1 MGLKR
6 LTTLW
11 PSHINHPFKFQ
22 AQSQYVLTT
31 QQLQGGT
38 VRQMGAS
45 QKGMTPSGGGRAHIT
60 LNPYST
66 QLVDNLN
73 MMMPTAAEQRAS
85 HSMTMQP
92 KLLGLTNSLKGGV
105 HQQQQ
110 QQHMQQ
116 QLQQQQDE

>member
-1 MGLKR
+1 MCLR
-6 LTTLW
+6 FTLAFL
-11 PSHINHPFKFQ
+11 SLQ

-38 VRQMGAS
+38 VRQMG
-45 QKGMTPSGGGRAHIT
+45 KGTAPSAGGGHVGGRPHIT

-73 MMMPTAAEQRAS
+73 MMMPNAAAEQRAS

-105 HQQQQ
+105 QQQRQQHLQ
-110 QQHMQQ
+110 QQN
-116 QLQQQQDE
+116 LQQQQDE

>member
-1 MGLKR
+1 M
-6 LTTLW
+6 
-11 PSHINHPFKFQ
+11 Q

-38 VRQMGAS
+38 VRQMG
-45 QKGMTPSGGGRAHIT
+45 KGAAPSGGRPHIT

-73 MMMPTAAEQRAS
+73 MMMPSAAAAAAEQRAGAG

-110 QQHMQQ
+110 QQH
-116 QLQQQQDE
+116 LQQQQDE

>member
-1 MGLKR
+1 MFLS
-6 LTTLW
+6 L
-11 PSHINHPFKFQ
+11 Q

-38 VRQMGAS
+38 VRQMG
-45 QKGMTPSGGGRAHIT
+45 KGTTPSGAGGHVGGRPHIT

-73 MMMPTAAEQRAS
+73 MMMPSAAAAEQRAAG

-110 QQHMQQ
+110 QQH
-116 QLQQQQDE
+116 LQQQQDE

>member
-1 MGLKR
+1 M
-6 LTTLW
+6 
-11 PSHINHPFKFQ
+11 Q

-38 VRQMGAS
+38 VRQMG
-45 QKGMTPSGGGRAHIT
+45 KGTTPSGGGHGIGGRPHIT

-73 MMMPTAAEQRAS
+73 MMMPSAAAATEQRAGAG

-110 QQHMQQ
+110 QQH
-116 QLQQQQDE
+116 LQQQQDE

>member
-1 MGLKR
+1 MAFCKLMF
-6 LTTLW
+6 TLC
-11 PSHINHPFKFQ
+11 PFAFQ

-45 QKGMTPSGGGRAHIT
+45 QKGATPSGGGRAHIT

-73 MMMPTAAEQRAS
+73 MMMPTTATEQRGM

-92 KLLGLTNSLKGGV
+92 KLLGLTNSLKGGL
-105 HQQQQ
+105 QQQQ
-110 QQHMQQ
+110 QQHMQ
-116 QLQQQQDE
+116 LQHQQDE

>member
-1 MGLKR
+1 M
-6 LTTLW
+6 
-11 PSHINHPFKFQ
+11 Q

-38 VRQMGAS
+38 VRQMG
-45 QKGMTPSGGGRAHIT
+45 KGTPSGGIGGRPHIT

-73 MMMPTAAEQRAS
+73 MMMPNAAEQRAA

-105 HQQQQ
+105 QHQQQQ
-110 QQHMQQ
+110 QQH
-116 QLQQQQDE
+116 LQQQQDE

>member
-1 MGLKR
+1 MPP
-6 LTTLW
+6 
-11 PSHINHPFKFQ
+11 PSLQ

-38 VRQMGAS
+38 VRQMG
-45 QKGMTPSGGGRAHIT
+45 KGTAPSGGGHVGGGRPHIT

-73 MMMPTAAEQRAS
+73 MMMPSAAAAEQRAS

-110 QQHMQQ
+110 QQQQ
-116 QLQQQQDE
+116 HLQQQQDE

>member
-1 MGLKR
+1 M
-6 LTTLW
+6 
-11 PSHINHPFKFQ
+11 PFISLQ

-38 VRQMGAS
+38 VRQMG
-45 QKGMTPSGGGRAHIT
+45 KGTPSAGGIGGRPHIT

-73 MMMPTAAEQRAS
+73 MMMPSAAAEQRAS

-110 QQHMQQ
+110 QQH
-116 QLQQQQDE
+116 LQQQQDE

>member
-1 MGLKR
+1 MVLR
-6 LTTLW
+6 FTL
-11 PSHINHPFKFQ
+11 PFLSLQ

-38 VRQMGAS
+38 VRQMG
-45 QKGMTPSGGGRAHIT
+45 KGTTPSGGMGGRPHIT

-73 MMMPTAAEQRAS
+73 MMMPSAAAAAEQRAS

-105 HQQQQ
+105 QHQQQQ
-110 QQHMQQ
+110 QQH
-116 QLQQQQDE
+116 LQQQQDE

>member
-1 MGLKR
+1 M
-6 LTTLW
+6 
-11 PSHINHPFKFQ
+11 Q

-38 VRQMGAS
+38 VRQMG
-45 QKGMTPSGGGRAHIT
+45 KGTTPSGGMGGRPHIT

-73 MMMPTAAEQRAS
+73 MMMPSAAAAEQRAGAG

-110 QQHMQQ
+110 H
-116 QLQQQQDE
+116 LQQQQDE

>member
-1 MGLKR
+1 M
-6 LTTLW
+6 
-11 PSHINHPFKFQ
+11 Q

-38 VRQMGAS
+38 VRQMG
-45 QKGMTPSGGGRAHIT
+45 KGTTPSGGGHVGGRPHIT

-73 MMMPTAAEQRAS
+73 MMMPSAAAAEQRAGG

-110 QQHMQQ
+110 H
-116 QLQQQQDE
+116 LQQQQDE

>member
-1 MGLKR
+1 MCLR
-6 LTTLW
+6 FTLAFL
-11 PSHINHPFKFQ
+11 SLQ

-38 VRQMGAS
+38 VRQMG
-45 QKGMTPSGGGRAHIT
+45 KGTAPSAGGGHVGGRPHIT

-73 MMMPTAAEQRAS
+73 MMMPNAAAEQRAAG

-110 QQHMQQ
+110 QQH
-116 QLQQQQDE
+116 LQQQQDE